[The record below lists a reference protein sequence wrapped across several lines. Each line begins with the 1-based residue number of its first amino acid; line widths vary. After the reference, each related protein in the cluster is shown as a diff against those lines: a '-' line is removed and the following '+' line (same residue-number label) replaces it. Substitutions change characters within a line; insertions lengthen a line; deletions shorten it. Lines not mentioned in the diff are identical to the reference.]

1 MTESLPAADHAGL
14 KVKEL
19 APGDGVFVCHTVKL
33 SWRRTM
39 IAMATSSLWI
49 TWLPSRWSC
58 G

>member
-1 MTESLPAADHAGL
+1 MTESLPAADHTGL

-39 IAMATSSLWI
+39 IAIATSSLWI
-49 TWLPSRWSC
+49 T
-58 G
+58 